1 VKQSIPTR
9 LGAGVAAVVLGVALF
24 SACGSP
30 TGPSGQTPAAS
41 TGAVVAPLMIDITE
55 SQGKV
60 TPSGQKLD
68 VQVGQTIRLT
78 VTSDADDAIHAHT
91 GGDGYE
97 LEVKAGQPATGEFVL
112 SSPGSFEVE
121 SHNLEQ
127 VIVVLNARQ

>member
-1 VKQSIPTR
+1 MKQVIPVR
-9 LGAGVAAVVLGVALF
+9 LLAGAAALVLGAALLTG
-24 SACGSP
+24 CGDADA
-30 TGPSGQTPAAS
+30 PSGVTPAAS
-41 TGAVVAPLMIDITE
+41 TGAVLAPLTIDITE

-60 TPSGQKLD
+60 TPSGQKID
-68 VQVGQTIRLT
+68 VTVGQTVRLT
-78 VTSDADDAIHAHT
+78 VTSDADDEIHAHT

-121 SHNLEQ
+121 SHELEQ

>member
-1 VKQSIPTR
+1 MPSIPTR
-9 LGAGVAAVVLGVALF
+9 YATGVVALTLGAALF
-24 SACGSP
+24 TGCGSA
-30 TGPSGQTPAAS
+30 TAPSGDTPAAS
-41 TGAVVAPLMIDITE
+41 TGAVVAPLVIDITQ
-55 SQGKV
+55 SQGKL

-68 VQVGQTIRLT
+68 VKVGQTVRLT
-78 VTSDADDAIHAHT
+78 VTSDADDEIHAHT

-97 LEVKAGQPATGEFVL
+97 LKVKAGQPATGEFVL

>member
-1 VKQSIPTR
+1 MPSIPTR
-9 LGAGVAAVVLGVALF
+9 FAAGFAALTLGCALF
-24 SACGSP
+24 TGCGSA
-30 TGPSGQTPAAS
+30 TGPSGGAPAAS
-41 TGAVVAPLMIDITE
+41 TGAVVAPLLIDITQ

-68 VQVGQTIRLT
+68 VKVGQTVRLT
-78 VTSDADDAIHAHT
+78 VTSDADDEIHAHT

-127 VIVVLNARQ
+127 VIVVLNARP

>member
-1 VKQSIPTR
+1 MRQSTR
-9 LGAGVAAVVLGVALF
+9 TPWAARVAAVALGVALCTG
-24 SACGSP
+24 CGGA
-30 TGPSGQTPAAS
+30 TAPSGEAPTAS
-41 TGAVVAPLMIDITE
+41 TGAVVAALTIEITQ

-68 VQVGQTIRLT
+68 VKVGQTVRLT
-78 VTSDADDAIHAHT
+78 VTSDADDDIHAHT

-97 LEVKAGQPATGEFVL
+97 LEVMAGQPAAGEFVL

-127 VIVVLNARQ
+127 VIVILNARP

>member
-1 VKQSIPTR
+1 MQQVPPTR
-9 LGAGVAAVVLGVALF
+9 LAAGLAALALGATLLAG
-24 SACGSP
+24 CGSA
-30 TGPSGQTPAAS
+30 TEPSGATPAAS
-41 TGAVVAPLMIDITE
+41 TGAVVAPLMVDITE

-68 VQVGQTIRLT
+68 VKVGQTVRLT

-97 LEVKAGQPATGEFVL
+97 LEVTAGQPVTGEFVL